1 MAVQEEMNAIV
12 DLINQAQKRF
22 MESYKEVHRIVD
34 TMPESLRD
42 LEEEE
47 LQEISADQE
56 LVEHMESILGE
67 EEE

>member
-1 MAVQEEMNAIV
+1 MNAIV